1 MRMYPV
7 ISGVATCGRS
17 RICKALGDAR
27 GWSILEADKLHD
39 PIWKENPRPL
49 KVSERELWE
58 QRVSDRFQTRIMHEH
73 QTILDCSALRRSF
86 REKLLSC
93 HDQVVIVVL
102 KISLETAL
110 RRVAERRRQGAHWF
124 ESDELIRDQFQA
136 NERATVFELTTTR
149 THVVDAERP
158 MECILNDVS
167 RILDSCMQEE
177 IT

>member
-7 ISGVATCGRS
+7 ISGVATCGKS

-27 GWSILEADKLHD
+27 GWSILEADKFHD

-49 KVSERELWE
+49 KAFERELWE
-58 QRVSDRFQTRIMHEH
+58 QRVFHEFQTRIMHEH
-73 QTILDCSALRRSF
+73 QAILDCSALRQAF

-110 RRVAERRRQGAHWF
+110 RRVAERRSQGDHWF
-124 ESDELIRDQFQA
+124 DSDELIRDQFHA
-136 NERATVFELTTTR
+136 NERPSVFELTTTR
-149 THVVDAERP
+149 THVVGAERP
-158 MECILNDVS
+158 MERILYDVA
-167 RILDSCMQEE
+167 RILDSCLQEE
-177 IT
+177 TT